1 MDQAKN
7 VSTFAWNVEKLK
19 KLNLENYK
27 FTETRQTKVV
37 FHNVINDNLCLF
49 GGEAMK
55 WMDEV
60 AYITAARLTGQKM
73 VTVSVNKINFLKQI
87 SLGSFVEVVGKIES
101 STNVK
106 LNIKVEIFVEQKGN
120 PHKELAIEGTFVMAS
135 INEEGKPLRLKILSQ
150 D

>member
-1 MDQAKN
+1 MDTSIK
-7 VSTFAWNVEKLK
+7 SKLDK
-19 KLNLENYK
+19 TMNQELYEHC
-27 FTETRQTKVV
+27 ETRQTKVV
-37 FHNVINDNLCLF
+37 FHNVLNDNHCLF

-101 STNVK
+101 FTQVK

-120 PHKELAIEGTFVMAS
+120 LLKELAVEGIFVMAS
-135 INEEGKPLRLKILSQ
+135 INENGKPIGLKMS
-150 D
+150 